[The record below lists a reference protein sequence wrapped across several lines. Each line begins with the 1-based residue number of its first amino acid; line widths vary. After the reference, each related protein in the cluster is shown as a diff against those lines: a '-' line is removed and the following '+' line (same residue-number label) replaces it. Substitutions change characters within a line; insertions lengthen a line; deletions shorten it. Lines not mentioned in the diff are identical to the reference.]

1 MPSPEELGKGKGKG
15 KGKDKGQTPCWYLV
29 NQGTCAY
36 GDNCMFK
43 HDGVQANG
51 PNATTQAPGAPKPK
65 SKSAIKLAKKVAKEL
80 KTRGIQAVV
89 IDAEV
94 GGFPAIDTYKSPHAY
109 DNTTKVLEQLAK
121 AVAKLE
127 CLPDWHPPEFQR
139 ENKGRASVTGRPPK
153 RWLSDTGARYDMIG
167 KNILPDDPETYER
180 MKPTSRR
187 MTISTGNGV
196 TTVRNELPLQ
206 SGLLQEGRLS
216 PILMEN
222 CPPVLALGKRIM
234 TGGYGFYWPPGAA
247 PILVRPDGTIIRHE
261 IQDYLPY
268 MREPDGWSFQDH
280 PSRETSNPLAMP
292 QRVDPVGGNAADGL
306 PSASSTDRHVAA
318 QAHDEQKLS
327 EAEQRLQ
334 VAQDAVTELRG
345 ETKNPPGPN
354 TLEHL
359 LTHLPAHP

>member
-65 SKSAIKLAKKVAKEL
+65 SKTAIKPAKKVAKEL

-180 MKPTSRR
+180 IKPTSRR
-187 MTISTGNGV
+187 ITISTGNGV

-216 PILMEN
+216 PILMDS
-222 CPPVLALGKRIM
+222 CPTCVSSWKTNNDRRIWVLLATWGCPHLGATR
-234 TGGYGFYWPPGAA
+234 
-247 PILVRPDGTIIRHE
+247 R
-261 IQDYLPY
+261 
-268 MREPDGWSFQDH
+268 DH
-280 PSRETSNPLAMP
+280 N
-292 QRVDPVGGNAADGL
+292 
-306 PSASSTDRHVAA
+306 SS
-318 QAHDEQKLS
+318 
-327 EAEQRLQ
+327 
-334 VAQDAVTELRG
+334 
-345 ETKNPPGPN
+345 
-354 TLEHL
+354 
-359 LTHLPAHP
+359 